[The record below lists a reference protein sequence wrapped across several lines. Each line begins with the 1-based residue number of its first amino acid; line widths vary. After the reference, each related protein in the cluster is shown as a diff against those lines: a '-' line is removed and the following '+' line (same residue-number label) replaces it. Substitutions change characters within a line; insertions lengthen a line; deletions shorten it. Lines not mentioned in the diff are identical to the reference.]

1 MKALLSILLACTLS
15 ACGPNETRDEITGT
29 QSERVI
35 RANAILAKY
44 CKLPGQ
50 LLDAHMAEDIRDNSS
65 GWSVPGPSNLS
76 LSGVI
81 TFPPA
86 DLPKWQKIL
95 SPQTSHVDS
104 PHYGGHSPAPAWWPA
119 AAAFK
124 DCEFY
129 ETKKLTG
136 RTFGFVALSPSAAA
150 IYFSTAS
157 N

>member
-1 MKALLSILLACTLS
+1 MKALLSILLACTPS
-15 ACGPNETRDEITGT
+15 ACGPNHTRDEITGT
-29 QSERVI
+29 QSERVT
-35 RANAILAKY
+35 RATTILGKY
-44 CKLPGQ
+44 CALPGP
-50 LLDAHMAEDIRDNSS
+50 LLDAHMAQDVIS
-65 GWSVPGPSNLS
+65 GGLAPGPSNET
-76 LSGVI
+76 LSGFF
-81 TFPPA
+81 TFPAA

-119 AAAFK
+119 ASAFK

-129 ETKKLTG
+129 EPKKLTG
-136 RTFGFVALSPSAAA
+136 RTFGFVALPPSAAT